1 MYKNI
6 NGSFLY
12 FINYQDNERELCKME
27 MRCLFNREINE
38 KYFFSDIDINASK
51 SPFIKSKIK
60 IIYSDESLD
69 RMVRKIKEDN
79 LSYDDFKVSYVKS
92 EQGDVQYEDR
102 LEATRKIGFV
112 VNGYPDMHKPRNP
125 LAVTKIN
132 GLWIFGEY
140 ERNDFKWQKHN
151 DKPYSYSNALGLRM
165 ARALVN
171 IAMKDNEEG
180 TLIYPCCGVGTVVIE
195 ALDLCIKVKGCE
207 ISKQIAYNARENVEF
222 LGYLRDTIVCYD
234 MHKIKDKYDSAI
246 IDIPYGLFS
255 PVTLEE
261 QKAIIH
267 TARNICEKMVI
278 VTFEDMEKFIVEAGF
293 SVIDKCVVPKGN
305 FKRHILVCV

>member
-180 TLIYPCCGVGTVVIE
+180 TLIDPCCGVGTVVIE
-195 ALDLCIKVKGCE
+195 ALDLGIKVKGCE

-305 FKRHILVCV
+305 FKRHILECV

>member
-125 LAVTKIN
+125 LAVTKIK

-180 TLIYPCCGVGTVVIE
+180 TLIDPCCGVGTVVIE

>member
-180 TLIYPCCGVGTVVIE
+180 TLIDPCCGVGTVVIE
-195 ALDLCIKVKGCE
+195 ALDLGIKVKGWE

>member
-69 RMVRKIKEDN
+69 RMVSKIKEDN

-125 LAVTKIN
+125 LAVTKIS

-180 TLIYPCCGVGTVVIE
+180 TLIDPCCGVGTVVIE
-195 ALDLCIKVKGCE
+195 ALDLGIKVKGCE
-207 ISKQIAYNARENVEF
+207 ISKQMAYNARENVEF